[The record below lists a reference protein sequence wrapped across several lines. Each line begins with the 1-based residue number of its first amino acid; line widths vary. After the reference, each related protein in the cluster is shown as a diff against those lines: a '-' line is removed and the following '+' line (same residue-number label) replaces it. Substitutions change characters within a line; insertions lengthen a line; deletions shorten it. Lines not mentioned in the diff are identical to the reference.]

1 MKNLY
6 ETFGCTSKEELYEM
20 VKGNDTSVKALN
32 DFIMYTRSTD
42 LLAKTPPIRSP
53 RDAGDYYTN
62 MDPLEDE
69 QALVMFLNTKNQP
82 IHMVKFNPEYT
93 KEMQQ
98 ALREG
103 IVAGANSAMLF
114 IDNNLHEWDKERAR
128 GMIEQANFDVL
139 DTFLVDMN
147 YLTSTRGNETFQLN
161 SHSNMQME
169 STTFYGNLYEL
180 DGFTEFAPYY
190 INAEAQGLNI
200 LNDNK
205 ELQELLKFG
214 YQHHKREVL
223 GVIMYDEHEQIIDV
237 QEMFKGGTNS
247 AVVDSKVIAREM
259 LIKGAHGI
267 AVFHNHPSGH
277 TQPSPEDI
285 AVTEN
290 LQQVCQLFDKELLD
304 HYIVGKE
311 GVYSLAATHQFECKH
326 EDYKALMEQQ
336 QFKNKMKQFEQEIR

>member
-114 IDNNLHEWDKERAR
+114 MDNNLHEWDKTRTQ

-169 STTFYGNLYEL
+169 STTF
-180 DGFTEFAPYY
+180 
-190 INAEAQGLNI
+190 
-200 LNDNK
+200 
-205 ELQELLKFG
+205 
-214 YQHHKREVL
+214 
-223 GVIMYDEHEQIIDV
+223 
-237 QEMFKGGTNS
+237 
-247 AVVDSKVIAREM
+247 
-259 LIKGAHGI
+259 
-267 AVFHNHPSGH
+267 
-277 TQPSPEDI
+277 
-285 AVTEN
+285 
-290 LQQVCQLFDKELLD
+290 
-304 HYIVGKE
+304 
-311 GVYSLAATHQFECKH
+311 
-326 EDYKALMEQQ
+326 
-336 QFKNKMKQFEQEIR
+336 